1 MLNLETWSA
10 KLLPAGLIRGES
22 TFQLLFFLLGDGF
35 LKGYGSILIL
45 RANCGE
51 KMEEFLKRCFYHS
64 GQYDSQ
70 EHFTELDK
78 KLKEHE
84 VCLHCSHQSG
94 YVYQVYLILLS
105 AGWKNLKPSLL
116 SLHPSKYICRR
127 CEMCKLFGLICQWLD
142 QSHRR
147 ETFWPRF

>member
-1 MLNLETWSA
+1 M
-10 KLLPAGLIRGES
+10 P
-22 TFQLLFFLLGDGF
+22 LF
-35 LKGYGSILIL
+35 

-84 VCLHCSHQSG
+84 VLMCLPLQLFSLYMFS
-94 YVYQVYLILLS
+94 YKLVTLEDKSFVYFCRLEESRTASSIC
-105 AGWKNLKPSLL
+105 L
-116 SLHPSKYICRR
+116 SLQTY
-127 CEMCKLFGLICQWLD
+127 L
-142 QSHRR
+142 
-147 ETFWPRF
+147 